1 LTRRLATTAAAA
13 AGEASSTWPDG
24 SFRGSWKT
32 MECPPNPRPDI
43 YAAPKFH
50 GTVADAPGARVQ
62 VRVYMIDR
70 FGLSRVGRMVLRKEF
85 DAIWHVGVVVHG
97 REYNFADKVAFMNI
111 GGEDIE
117 SQSMHGFAPSY
128 VYEVS
133 QRVELALRKGVGSTS
148 TRSRHHS

>member
-1 LTRRLATTAAAA
+1 
-13 AGEASSTWPDG
+13 
-24 SFRGSWKT
+24 
-32 MECPPNPRPDI
+32 
-43 YAAPKFH
+43 
-50 GTVADAPGARVQ
+50 
-62 VRVYMIDR
+62 MIDR

-97 REYNFADKVAFMNI
+97 REYNFADKVAYMNI

-133 QRVELALRKGVGSTS
+133 A
-148 TRSRHHS
+148 RSVF